1 MCVNHR
7 LDVKDA
13 GRSSW
18 CFDWRREVNNGWST
32 QAPLKRRACAGPN
45 ATCLRCTARVLLLV
59 WTLIIGGSNQCG
71 CIEGGFKRIATEATR
86 TTRQAVAA
94 GVHPYL
100 GQNQC
105 H

>member
-1 MCVNHR
+1 MQ
-7 LDVKDA
+7 DVVA
-13 GRSSW
+13 GVLIGDERSTT
-18 CFDWRREVNNGWST
+18 DGPRRHPSNAGHV
-32 QAPLKRRACAGPN
+32 KRRKSGPN

-59 WTLIIGGSNQCG
+59 WTLITGGSNQCG
-71 CIEGGFKRIATEATR
+71 CIEGGFKRIATEASR

-105 H
+105 HRLVE